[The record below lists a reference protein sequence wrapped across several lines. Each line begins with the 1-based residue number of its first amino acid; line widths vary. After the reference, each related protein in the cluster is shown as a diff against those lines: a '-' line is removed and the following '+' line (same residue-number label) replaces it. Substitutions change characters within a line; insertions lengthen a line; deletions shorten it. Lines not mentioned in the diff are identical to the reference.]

1 MQITMN
7 NLEIDKLR
15 HEVYTLWYHE
25 NDGAKKETLQK
36 VLNLIDFT
44 NEAIK
49 KLQSVANLFS
59 SML

>member
-1 MQITMN
+1 MN
-7 NLEIDKLR
+7 LSEINQLKQ
-15 HEVYTLWYHE
+15 EVYALWYNE
-25 NDGAKKETLQK
+25 TDGAKKETLQK